1 MPRTTRLE
9 RIPYWPAMMTR
20 TMAADYC
27 SLSVAQFEREIID
40 GRIPIPVKL
49 GGRESWHRQS
59 IDEHLDRI
67 VNGEPYDWRA
77 DSPIYADDPKY
88 RRGR

>member
-20 TMAADYC
+20 TMAADSC

-40 GRIPIPVKL
+40 GRLPIPVKL
-49 GGRESWHRQS
+49 GGRESWYRRA
-59 IDEHLDRI
+59 IDEHLERI
-67 VNGEPYDWRA
+67 VNGTPYDWRA
-77 DSPIYADDPKY
+77 DSPIYAGDPKY
-88 RRGR
+88 TRK